1 MLLANPVPV
10 AAELPAELHERLLA
24 GGLALLA
31 ERGIVGRDVTPTL
44 LEHFHTESGGASL
57 DTNEALVLANAT
69 LAAEVAAAL
78 AAADRRSRSRVSSC
92 RHAAGDRLL
101 SEPPR
106 KRDRLGSWAAGR
118 GSWWSATPAWTSS
131 CAPTRCPPR
140 AARARVTVSAGGAG
154 ANTAAW
160 LAASAPAPRW
170 WPGSAPT
177 PPRAGCAPSSPR
189 PASGPPSPW
198 TADAPTCQ
206 VVVIVDATGQRTML
220 ADRGAAARLAP
231 ADVGGLAGA
240 AHLHLS
246 GYVLLDPSSRPAGRA
261 ALAAARAASLT
272 TSVDPQAAALL
283 ADPRDFLAD
292 VAGVDLLLPSAA
304 ELAALGDGALRAARA
319 VAVTAGADGATWM
332 DGTTR
337 VHVPAE
343 PVAVADST
351 GAGDA
356 FDAGLLAA
364 WLAGATPSDALRA
377 GVAAATRAV
386 GRLGARP

>member
-1 MLLANPVPV
+1 VVVVGDAGLDIVVRTGA
-10 AAELPAELHERLLA
+10 LPPP
-24 GGLALLA
+24 GG
-31 ERGIVGRDVTPTL
+31 D
-44 LEHFHTESGGASL
+44 
-57 DTNEALVLANAT
+57 
-69 LAAEVAAAL
+69 
-78 AAADRRSRSRVSSC
+78 
-92 RHAAGDRLL
+92 
-101 SEPPR
+101 
-106 KRDRLGSWAAGR
+106 
-118 GSWWSATPAWTSS
+118 
-131 CAPTRCPPR
+131 
-140 AARARVTVSAGGAG
+140 ARARVTVSPGGAG

-160 LAASAPAPRW
+160 LAACGARPTLVSRVGADAAADRLRADLASAGVRTAF
-170 WPGSAPT
+170 AVD
-177 PPRAGCAPSSPR
+177 AG
-189 PASGPPSPW
+189 
-198 TADAPTCQ
+198 APTCQ
-206 VVVIVDATGQRTML
+206 VVVIVDAAGQRTML

-246 GYVLLDPSSRPAGRA
+246 GYVLLDPSSRPAGRT
-261 ALAAARAASLT
+261 ALAAARAAGLT

-319 VAVTAGADGATWM
+319 VAVTAGADGATWITR
-332 DGTTR
+332 TTR

-364 WLAGATPSDALRA
+364 WLAGAGPADALRA